1 MAPKK
6 KRPSSGS
13 RTYDASAIR
22 IKIIPARDATPIN
35 CLLVY
40 ARNKVGKTR
49 LCASAGELGK
59 TLVIDC
65 EKGSSSIRKSKNV
78 DVYHLTHWEE
88 INEIYWYLRTQDHG
102 YEYVCIDPVTKLGNL
117 CMEWVLASGI
127 DPDDEEVS
135 VEEQENVA
143 TPDMRSWGKT
153 AALMR
158 RTILRY
164 SNLPGV
170 FLIITAYER
179 RRDNDEEDEDSYDF
193 VIGPDAQPSVKGFL
207 MGHADIIGRLYL
219 KALDTDDDTAPT
231 KVERRILFGP
241 HEIYDAGDR
250 SDNLPRVMRRPTIK
264 KILDIVNQEETNGN
278 TSTTTRRR
286 RS

>member
-13 RTYDASAIR
+13 KSHDAAAIR
-22 IKIIPARDATPIN
+22 IKIIPATDATPIKS
-35 CLLVY
+35 LLVY

-65 EKGSSSIRKSKNV
+65 EKGTSSIRKSENV

-102 YEYVCIDPVTKLGNL
+102 YEYVCIDPITKLGNL
-117 CMEWVLASGI
+117 CMEYVLALDI
-127 DPDDEEVS
+127 DPEDEELS
-135 VEEQENVA
+135 VEEQEDA
-143 TPDMRSWGKT
+143 RTPDQRSWGKT
-153 AALMR
+153 AALVR

-164 SNLPGV
+164 STLPGV

-179 RRDNDEEDEDSYDF
+179 RRENDDEDEDAFDF

-207 MGHADIIGRLYL
+207 MGHCDIIGRLYL
-219 KALDTDDDTAPT
+219 KALDSDDDNAPT
-231 KVERRILFGP
+231 KMERRILFGP
-241 HEIYDAGDR
+241 HEIYDCGDR
-250 SDNLPRVMRRPTIK
+250 SDNLPRVMRRPTMK
-264 KILDIVNQEETNGN
+264 KILDIVQGETDGNQV
-278 TSTTTRRR
+278 TTARRR